1 MLYSLHHK
9 KKIIGLFDNLESCNK
24 MVTGLESNKFIN
36 YKDIKIR
43 TYVENSIILISD
55 DKFNNYK
62 NEKNNDT
69 DYESDSVYS
78 DSLRSTKS
86 SRYSDDDHEN
96 DDNNKEEDNKKE
108 DNKKEDN
115 KEEDNKEEDN
125 NILKLDKDQIEKMSK
140 SEEYL
145 KIYKDKQEVKLKKE
159 KIEIEKRKILNK
171 KKPTIVCG
179 DLNVA
184 HKEIDIHN
192 PKGNVKNSGFTIEER
207 NSFDKL
213 LEEAKLIDTFR
224 YKNNDLTKYS
234 FWTYMFN
241 ARSKNKGWRIDYFL
255 ISKKIINWVKKSEIL
270 TEVKGSDHAPVLLKL
285 TIN

>member
-171 KKPTIVCG
+171 KKQYDTDIKLYNMFKKNINE
-179 DLNVA
+179 D
-184 HKEIDIHN
+184 KEFQIPELFQYKYDIFKN
-192 PKGNVKNSGFTIEER
+192 LDDQNKLSMKNFNLIYKPKN
-207 NSFDKL
+207 
-213 LEEAKLIDTFR
+213 
-224 YKNNDLTKYS
+224 Y
-234 FWTYMFN
+234 
-241 ARSKNKGWRIDYFL
+241 
-255 ISKKIINWVKKSEIL
+255 ISSYDAL
-270 TEVKGSDHAPVLLKL
+270 F
-285 TIN
+285 